1 MSHTVVVYHSGYGH
15 TRKQAEAVSQGAA
28 GVAGASAELVEINAE
43 GQLAEGA
50 WEKLDAADAIVFG
63 TPTYMGGP
71 SWQFK
76 RFADASSKAWFS
88 SKWKNKIAAGF
99 TNSASI
105 NGDKTQTLNYLFA
118 LSMQQGMVWVGT
130 GMMPANSKAAQ
141 RNDVNWLGAFSGA
154 MAQSPSDS
162 SPRKARRPATWKP
175 RACSAPAWPKPPRA
189 GIAEPQAPEGEPDAG
204 TAPCQRPRPCRF
216 RLARFASHVFLR

>member
-1 MSHTVVVYHSGYGH
+1 MSKIVIVFHSGYGH
-15 TRKQAEAVSQGAA
+15 TKKIAEAV
-28 GVAGASAELVEINAE
+28 AE
-43 GQLAEGA
+43 GSGGALLAIDAEGNLPEGG
-50 WEKLDAADAIVFG
+50 WEKLAAAKTIVFG

-99 TNSASI
+99 TNSASL
-105 NGDKTQTLNYLFA
+105 NGDKVQTLNYLFA

-141 RNDVNWLGAFSGA
+141 RNDINWLGAFSGA

-162 SPRKARRPATWKP
+162 SPEEGPLPGDLETARLFGARV
-175 RACSAPAWPKPPRA
+175 
-189 GIAEPQAPEGEPDAG
+189 AE
-204 TAPCQRPRPCRF
+204 TA
-216 RLARFASHVFLR
+216 ARWNR

>member
-1 MSHTVVVYHSGYGH
+1 MAHSVIVYHSGYGH
-15 TRKQAEAVSQGAA
+15 TRKQAEAVAQGAA
-28 GVAGASAELVEINAE
+28 SVAGASAELVEIHAD
-43 GQLAEGA
+43 GQLADGA

-76 RFADASSKAWFS
+76 RFADASSKAWFT
-88 SKWKNKIAAGF
+88 SKWKNKVAAGF
-99 TNSASI
+99 TNSASM
-105 NGDKTQTLNYLFA
+105 NGDKVQTLNYLFA
-118 LSMQQGMVWVGT
+118 LSMQHGMLWVGT

-162 SPRKARRPATWKP
+162 SPDEGPLPGDLETARLFGARVAETAARWK
-175 RACSAPAWPKPPRA
+175 R
-189 GIAEPQAPEGEPDAG
+189 
-204 TAPCQRPRPCRF
+204 
-216 RLARFASHVFLR
+216 

>member
-15 TRKQAEAVSQGAA
+15 TRKQAEAVCQGAA
-28 GVAGASAELVEINAE
+28 GVAGASAELIEINAE
-43 GQLAEGA
+43 GQLAEGT

-76 RFADASSKAWFS
+76 RFADASSKAWFT

-99 TNSASI
+99 TNSASL
-105 NGDKTQTLNYLFA
+105 NGDKTQTLNYLFTLA
-118 LSMQQGMVWVGT
+118 MQQGMVWVGT
-130 GMMPANSKAAQ
+130 GMMPANSKAAT
-141 RNDVNWLGAFSGA
+141 RNDVNWLGSFAGA

-162 SPRKARRPATWKP
+162 SPEEGPPPGDLETARLFGARV
-175 RACSAPAWPKPPRA
+175 
-189 GIAEPQAPEGEPDAG
+189 AE
-204 TAPCQRPRPCRF
+204 TA
-216 RLARFASHVFLR
+216 ARWNA